1 MIKFLIVAVIVFD
14 IYAFIDCA
22 MTPQEKIRK
31 GPKWAWLLGILLTEL
46 VASVL
51 WFIYGRPK
59 RNGNGRQK
67 PGRIIP
73 PDDNPDFLRKL

>member
-1 MIKFLIVAVIVFD
+1 MIKFLLIAVIILD

-31 GPKWAWLLGILLTEL
+31 GPKWAWIIGMLLFDPI
-46 VASVL
+46 ASIA

-59 RNGNGRQK
+59 RSGNGRQR

>member
-1 MIKFLIVAVIVFD
+1 MIKFLIIAVIILD

-31 GPKWAWLLGILLTEL
+31 GPKWAWLLGMLFLDPI
-46 VASVL
+46 ASIA

-59 RNGNGRQK
+59 KNGNGRQK

-73 PDDNPDFLRKL
+73 PDDNPDFLRGL

>member
-1 MIKFLIVAVIVFD
+1 MIKFVFIALLVFE

-31 GPKWAWLLGILLTEL
+31 GPKLAWLLGILLTEL
-46 VASVL
+46 IASIL

-59 RNGNGRQK
+59 RNGNGRQR

>member
-1 MIKFLIVAVIVFD
+1 MIKFVLIAIIIFD

-31 GPKWAWLLGILLTEL
+31 GPKWALILGMLLLDPF
-46 VASVL
+46 ASIA
-51 WFIYGRPK
+51 WFIFGRPK
-59 RNGNGRQK
+59 RNGNGRQR

-73 PDDNPDFLRKL
+73 PDDNPDFLRGL

>member
-31 GPKWAWLLGILLTEL
+31 GPKWAWLVGMLLTETF
-46 VASVL
+46 AAVL

-59 RNGNGRQK
+59 GSGNGRQK

>member
-1 MIKFLIVAVIVFD
+1 MNIKLLIVIAIFD
-14 IYAFIDCA
+14 LFAFIDCA

-31 GPKWAWLLGILLTEL
+31 GPKWAWLVGMIFTQLIVS
-46 VASVL
+46 VA

-59 RNGNGRQK
+59 RNGNGRQR

>member
-31 GPKWAWLLGILLTEL
+31 GPKWAWLIAMLLTETL
-46 VASVL
+46 GAVL